1 MINELDGIDWSAMS
15 HAYGP
20 AGDVPV
26 WLRAMGSDDPDIRSE
41 AFDEFYSAA
50 HHQGDVYECT
60 MASLPFLFTMA
71 DDPTAPDRASVVE
84 LLLSIGREAV
94 TREDGIWIGP
104 DGNISTVWADTAAVM
119 RERADAFVSYASD
132 AEPAVRRA
140 AIEGLGFFLDD
151 PERAVEAL
159 RGRLRAEPGIVE
171 RLMVVETMAVL
182 ALRLPAA
189 RSAAAQWLAA
199 LADEATTAPDIRL
212 ASLVHRTRCAPE
224 HLTGDT
230 VPTAIALLRRL
241 TPGPQTTTRD
251 QAGCRAGSGECACT
265 PATVP
270 AAPGTPPHIAAAFED
285 LERHSR
291 LHAPTTSLLRTF
303 HGVLDHR
310 VPERTLL
317 LTAQLRSPDPATRYD
332 AIRMAQDL
340 IGCWRGNHAGLVALI
355 AECLLPAD
363 PYTAVAA
370 AESLGSLVPVA
381 GHAREA
387 LAAYI
392 AAHEPDAWAAP
403 HPLRRRAH
411 QEAVI
416 ALARLGDTRALPGLL
431 TALDTGIDA
440 WRAIQVAGHLHP
452 AAAEL
457 VPRLCRHLDA
467 VDFSR
472 QRHDINI
479 GALTSALAELA
490 DTTAVPALTRV
501 LTEAIRH
508 EQWPAATSALEA
520 LTSFGTDAAPSA
532 NLLRPL
538 ADAED
543 VNLRAAAAAAWW
555 ALERDPA
562 GVLPSLH
569 GLLDTYRNC
578 AAADVLALIGPP
590 AASALPRL
598 TELMT
603 TGDIWTRLHAATAV
617 WDIAGHPEADNVVQT
632 LLEVWAKN
640 EATISR
646 IVPFLDR
653 IGPAARPALPL
664 LEAELAHPAAGPASP
679 STKTCTTPPASSTPA
694 SPTLETDRRR

>member
-20 AGDVPV
+20 ADDVPV
-26 WLRAMGSDDPDIRSE
+26 WLRAMGSDDPDIRRE
-41 AFDEFYSAA
+41 AFGEFYSAA

-71 DDPTAPDRASVVE
+71 DDPTTPDRAAVVE

-94 TREDGIWIGP
+94 TREDGVWIGP
-104 DGNISTVWADTAAVM
+104 DGEVTTVWADTAAVM
-119 RERADAFVSYASD
+119 RERADAFVSYAGD
-132 AEPAVRRA
+132 EDPDVRRA
-140 AIEGLGFFLDD
+140 AIEGLGLFLDD
-151 PERAVEAL
+151 PERAASIL
-159 RGRLRAEPGIVE
+159 RGRLPAEPGTVE
-171 RLMVVETMAVL
+171 RLLVVETMADL

-189 RSAAAQWLAA
+189 RPAATQWLAT
-199 LADEATTAPDIRL
+199 LAEDTTTAPDIRL
-212 ASLVHRTRCAPE
+212 AALVHRTRCAPE
-224 HLTGDT
+224 QLSDDT
-230 VPTAIALLRRL
+230 VPTAIALLRDL
-241 TPGPQTTTRD
+241 TPEPQTTTDD
-251 QAGCRAGSGECACT
+251 QACRAKSDECACT

-270 AAPGTPPHIAAAFED
+270 AAPSTPPHIAAAFED
-285 LERHSR
+285 LERHNR

-340 IGCWRGNHAGLVALI
+340 IGCWRGNHAGLVVLI
-355 AECLLPAD
+355 AECLLPTD
-363 PYTAVAA
+363 PYTAMAA
-370 AESLGSLVPVA
+370 AESLDSLVPVA

-387 LAAYI
+387 LAAYV

-411 QEAVI
+411 QEAVM

-440 WRAIQVAGHLHP
+440 WRAVQVAGHLRP

-457 VPRLCRHLDA
+457 VPRLCRRLDS
-467 VDFSR
+467 VDFSG
-472 QRHDINI
+472 QRHDISI
-479 GALTSALAELA
+479 GALTSALAELG
-490 DTTAVPALTRV
+490 DTTAIPALTRV

-508 EQWPAATSALEA
+508 EQWSAAVSALEA

-532 NLLRPL
+532 SLVRPL

-543 VNLRAAAAAAWW
+543 ANLRAAATAAWW

-562 GVLPSLH
+562 RVLPSLH

-578 AAADVLALIGPP
+578 EAADVLALIGPP

-603 TGDIWTRLHAATAV
+603 TGDIWTRLHAAIAV
-617 WDIAGHPEADNVVQT
+617 WDIAGHPEADSVVQT
-632 LLEVWAKN
+632 LLEVWEKN
-640 EATISR
+640 EATTRR

-653 IGPAARPALPL
+653 IGPAATPALPR
-664 LEAELAHPAAGPASP
+664 LEEELAH
-679 STKTCTTPPASSTPA
+679 T
-694 SPTLETDRRR
+694 RRRTGIALDEDLHHTCRTLHSRLSGTGG